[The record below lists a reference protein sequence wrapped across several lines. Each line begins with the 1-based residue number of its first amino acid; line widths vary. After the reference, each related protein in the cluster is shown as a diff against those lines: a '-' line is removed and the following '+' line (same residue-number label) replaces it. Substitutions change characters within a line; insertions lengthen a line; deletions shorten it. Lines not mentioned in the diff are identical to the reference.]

1 MGIDPGAANL
11 GFGIVRVEGSRMVAL
26 DGGVVETT
34 PELPME
40 RRLERIHKALA
51 ELIAWHEPQAMAIED
66 VYFGKNV
73 RSAMAVGQAS
83 GVAMLAAA
91 QRGVRCFSY
100 TPQAIKMAVC
110 GSGAAGKKQVQRM
123 VGTLLGLPEPPS
135 PDHAADALA
144 VAICHGGGAG
154 RRAGGRSG
162 GGAGRMIAAVRGEV
176 MVRRAD
182 HVVVDAAGVGY
193 RLAVSSETLKAVP
206 ATGRDVFL
214 HAELISRDDSLSLYG
229 FASEE
234 ERDLFRELI
243 SVSGIGPKVA
253 IAALSG
259 GSARDLFR
267 AIAAGDAKR
276 FQAVPGIGKRT
287 SERIIVELREKVAG
301 ALEEEVAIAAEDGSD
316 PRALARDGLVNLGYA
331 PLEAEQLLD
340 GIDGEDPETLVAAA
354 LRKAGGSKSKAA

>member
-34 PELPME
+34 SELPIE

-51 ELIAWHEPQAMAIED
+51 ELISWHEPQAMAIED

-110 GSGAAGKKQVQRM
+110 GSGAAGKAQVQRM

-144 VAICHGGGAG
+144 VAICHGGAAG
-154 RRAGGRSG
+154 RRA
-162 GGAGRMIAAVRGEV
+162 A
-176 MVRRAD
+176 
-182 HVVVDAAGVGY
+182 VDAVEELAG
-193 RLAVSSETLKAVP
+193 
-206 ATGRDVFL
+206 
-214 HAELISRDDSLSLYG
+214 
-229 FASEE
+229 
-234 ERDLFRELI
+234 
-243 SVSGIGPKVA
+243 
-253 IAALSG
+253 
-259 GSARDLFR
+259 
-267 AIAAGDAKR
+267 
-276 FQAVPGIGKRT
+276 
-287 SERIIVELREKVAG
+287 
-301 ALEEEVAIAAEDGSD
+301 
-316 PRALARDGLVNLGYA
+316 
-331 PLEAEQLLD
+331 
-340 GIDGEDPETLVAAA
+340 
-354 LRKAGGSKSKAA
+354 